1 MEISN
6 FQRLMKER
14 YGKEDKERGAYFLF
28 VVLSAELGELA
39 DALKKEKSKNIGE
52 ELADILFCCAAL
64 ANYFDIDLEKVLVSK
79 YVNQGSEQISRKWGE
94 PVEAWKGKKSWGNI
108 FG

>member
-1 MEISN
+1 MEISD

-28 VVLSAELGELA
+28 VVLAAEVGELA
-39 DALKKEKSKNIGE
+39 DALKKEKSKEIGE
-52 ELADILFCCAAL
+52 ELADISFCCIAL
-64 ANYFDIDLEKVLVSK
+64 ANYFGIDLERVLVSK
-79 YVNQGSEQISRKWGE
+79 YVNQGSKQISKKWGE
-94 PVEAWKGKKSWGNI
+94 PVEAWKGKRKRGEY

>member
-14 YGKEDKERGAYFLF
+14 YGKEDRERGAYFLF
-28 VVLSAELGELA
+28 VVLAAEIGELA

-52 ELADILFCCAAL
+52 ELADILFCCIAL
-64 ANYFDIDLEKVLVSK
+64 ANYFGIDLEKVLLSK
-79 YVNQGSEQISRKWGE
+79 YVDQSSEQVSSKWGE
-94 PVEAWKGKKSWGNI
+94 PVEEWKGEK
-108 FG
+108 